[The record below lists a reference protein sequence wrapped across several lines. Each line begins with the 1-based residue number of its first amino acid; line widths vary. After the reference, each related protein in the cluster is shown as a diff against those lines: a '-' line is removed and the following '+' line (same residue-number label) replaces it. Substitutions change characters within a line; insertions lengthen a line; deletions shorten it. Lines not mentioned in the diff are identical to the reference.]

1 MVAIWI
7 VVGILAM
14 AVLFIGLKLYSI
26 KNEMDSNRYII
37 VEKNPDGTHIL
48 KNSKG
53 EIIFEL

>member
-1 MVAIWI
+1 MVALWI
-7 VVGILAM
+7 GLGILAI
-14 AVLFIGLKLYSI
+14 AVIFMGHKLHSL

-37 VEKNPDGTHIL
+37 VEKKPDGTQIL